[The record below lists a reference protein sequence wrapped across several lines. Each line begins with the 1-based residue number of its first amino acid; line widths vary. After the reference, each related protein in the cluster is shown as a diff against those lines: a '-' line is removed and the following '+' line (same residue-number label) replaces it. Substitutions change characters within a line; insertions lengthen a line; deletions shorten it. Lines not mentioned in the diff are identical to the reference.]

1 MKLATFVYSIS
12 DTRADILQDIATY
25 ADIIMIPI
33 EEANVAINIFGN
45 KKLYIFLC
53 DDYTYDTPIQD
64 VNFILQASKDWSFF
78 SFTDNPIMWAETATT
93 WEQMNQCNTHA
104 AILVDTPIVFSI
116 EKLKKFRQSYQG
128 LLIAT
133 NAGIYNNSIQSWF
146 MRPEDIY
153 QYEDVFDAI
162 VVAPAY
168 LSPFAKKD
176 YNGPLNLLFPSLNIN
191 IENKILPNDFAEHR
205 LNCEQKCQEPI
216 PMCHYCERILSI
228 ASSMQKLSEGDIYGS

>member
-1 MKLATFVYSIS
+1 
-12 DTRADILQDIATY
+12 
-25 ADIIMIPI
+25 MIPI

-53 DDYTYDTPIQD
+53 DDYTYDTPIPD
-64 VNFILQASKDWSFF
+64 VSFILQASKDWSFF
-78 SFTDNPIMWAETATT
+78 PFTDNPIMWAETATT
-93 WEQMNQCNTHA
+93 WEQMNQCSTHA

-133 NAGIYNNSIQSWF
+133 NTGIYNNSIQSWF
-146 MRPEDIY
+146 MRPEDIC

-191 IENKILPNDFAEHR
+191 IENKLLPNDFAEHR
-205 LNCEQKCQEPI
+205 LNCEQRCQEPI